1 MRHGR
6 PAVERAAPVRFTCG
20 MHLDSK
26 AKMALLEFVCSFAWT
41 DLKIQQ
47 QERDLVMRIVGRF
60 NLTADETRRV
70 QQWLKSPP
78 PAEDIDPTKIPREH
92 RQLFL
97 EAAALAVRADG
108 RVVPA
113 EKDQLAVFR
122 DLLGD

>member
-1 MRHGR
+1 
-6 PAVERAAPVRFTCG
+6 